1 MPKLHQINHFS
12 AQNTRF
18 LRKIL
23 DLESTFFPIPHI
35 QNNALK
41 KKDTKKK
48 IVFLDSLS
56 NISSKHKPL
65 SLQRYL

>member
-1 MPKLHQINHFS
+1 MFIGLVPKLHQINHFN

-18 LRKIL
+18 LQKIL

-41 KKDTKKK
+41 KKILKKK
-48 IVFLDSLS
+48 IRIFRFS
-56 NISSKHKPL
+56 
-65 SLQRYL
+65 